1 MQKLTG
7 YVEYVHKM
15 AVAASELSYLSG
27 MDNLSFTLT
36 KRIDD
41 ALKIIKE
48 EVNHIMFLE
57 QEYCDVQKECIE
69 NCKYNEINN
78 TIR

>member
-1 MQKLTG
+1 
-7 YVEYVHKM
+7 M

-48 EVNHIMFLE
+48 EVKYIMLLE

-69 NCKYNEINN
+69 NSNTSNESADEKSNEP
-78 TIR
+78 T